1 MGYNLFNLRECMVF
15 PAMTENSPSPSS
27 WASDRWSRAGTKGSW
42 TCASGRRGSW
52 PYLLSW
58 RTATAVPAMSS
69 LAVSHPSLTRARGM
83 MGRVSGG
90 ESRSVSI
97 SIQATLPLS
106 DFPKLKFFLHLGFIL
121 FYLNSMKD
129 RRFWFSSW
137 AKIYLVSH
145 KKIIN
150 LIILFM

>member
-15 PAMTENSPSPSS
+15 PAMIENSPSPSS

-52 PYLLSW
+52 PSLLSW

-69 LAVSHPSLTRARGM
+69 LAVSRPSLTRARGM
-83 MGRVSGG
+83 MGRGSGG
-90 ESRSVSI
+90 ESRGVSI
-97 SIQATLPLS
+97 EATFPLS
-106 DFPKLKFFLHLGFIL
+106 DFPKKKFFLHRFYSIL

-145 KKIIN
+145 KSYN
-150 LIILFM
+150 